1 MLLVPQFFFRLPLCR
16 VVVVKVLLQLGA
28 VCRRQGSRGGKGI
41 DEGVFLFQLRQHGGQ
56 TRRH

>member
-1 MLLVPQFFFRLPLCR
+1 M
-16 VVVVKVLLQLGA
+16 VVVKVLLQLGA
-28 VCRRQGSRGGKGI
+28 VCRRQRSRGGKGI